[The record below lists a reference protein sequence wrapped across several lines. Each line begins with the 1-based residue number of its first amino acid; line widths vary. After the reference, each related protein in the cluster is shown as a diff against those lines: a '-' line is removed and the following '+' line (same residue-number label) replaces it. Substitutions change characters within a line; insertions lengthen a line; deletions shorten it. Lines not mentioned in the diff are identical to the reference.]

1 MSSFYK
7 RQSYFSQ
14 IVSKK
19 ANITI
24 SFFMK
29 NSKNNNII
37 LDFSF
42 MYLVS
47 VHPTNR
53 TQVTKICNEPGIKFE
68 LKKGSKKKSEKK
80 KLRDN
85 LTNFLHE
92 P

>member
-1 MSSFYK
+1 MLRFYK
-7 RQSYFSQ
+7 QQSYFSQ

-47 VHPTNR
+47 VYPTNR
-53 TQVTKICNEPGIKFE
+53 TFSWKTNATGRVLLYSPY
-68 LKKGSKKKSEKK
+68 GSPEKQGSESEW
-80 KLRDN
+80 LIN
-85 LTNFLHE
+85 QLWI
-92 P
+92 